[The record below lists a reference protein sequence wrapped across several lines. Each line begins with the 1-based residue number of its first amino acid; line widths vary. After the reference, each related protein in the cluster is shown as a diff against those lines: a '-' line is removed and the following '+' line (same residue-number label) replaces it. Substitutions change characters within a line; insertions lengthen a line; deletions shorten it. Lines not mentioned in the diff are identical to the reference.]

1 MTPTWL
7 ATPMTVANAKVS
19 LAQLTPISLVATEP
33 QVVVTNAKSP
43 FNTFADFVA
52 AAKKTPDTLVQT
64 GGSSTA
70 NDALTRLVL
79 QDTLDARWKFLSFED
94 TGSRITALLRDD
106 ANIMLG
112 SASDVAEQ
120 VKAGQ
125 LKVIA
130 VIGDQRLETF
140 PDVST
145 TEEQGIDSSKVPV
158 QFRAVMGAPDMPAD
172 AVQKYQDD
180 LVEDGRDRGLEDPH
194 QGRRPGDAEPP
205 GRQVHGVSAAA
216 DRHRRRPACRTRTEE
231 GSVTSGGPTSAL
243 ATFVAEQESG
253 RIPEPVMHAARRAL
267 VDHIGV
273 TVAGSADDATRR
285 AREAIAAS
293 ENGGGATVVGA
304 RMRVSP
310 PFAAFLNAFA
320 SHVLDL
326 DDVYNPP
333 GTTVHGSCSVW
344 PAILAIADDRPVSG
358 RDALA
363 SFALGFEV
371 ETRVA
376 HAAGQTHYDAGWH
389 VTGTSGHVGAA
400 AAAARTMGL
409 DREQIEHAMAAGATQ
424 AAGLRIMA
432 GSDLKSMH
440 PGKAAMDGVLAATL
454 VEHRLTA
461 SAKALEGDFGY
472 LAVMSD
478 APAPEKIS
486 AGLGDTWNLTSNG
499 HKLYPS
505 GSLTHPMV
513 DGVIALVTENDVAP
527 GDVTVIDVRVSPPA
541 ARFTDL
547 PRPATPMQAKFS
559 LRHCAAAAVV
569 FRRLG
574 TEELSAEV
582 LARRNV
588 IDLRDRVKVVSDPA
602 LGKQDADVEITLA
615 SGRTLSTEVR
625 GNRGTPSAPLG
636 DDELGVKFRE
646 LVGPVLGAERA
657 ERLLD
662 TCWRVDELPNVSVLL
677 EQTVPA
683 ADG

>member
-1 MTPTWL
+1 
-7 ATPMTVANAKVS
+7 
-19 LAQLTPISLVATEP
+19 
-33 QVVVTNAKSP
+33 
-43 FNTFADFVA
+43 
-52 AAKKTPDTLVQT
+52 
-64 GGSSTA
+64 
-70 NDALTRLVL
+70 
-79 QDTLDARWKFLSFED
+79 
-94 TGSRITALLRDD
+94 
-106 ANIMLG
+106 
-112 SASDVAEQ
+112 
-120 VKAGQ
+120 
-125 LKVIA
+125 
-130 VIGDQRLETF
+130 
-140 PDVST
+140 
-145 TEEQGIDSSKVPV
+145 
-158 QFRAVMGAPDMPAD
+158 
-172 AVQKYQDD
+172 
-180 LVEDGRDRGLEDPH
+180 
-194 QGRRPGDAEPP
+194 
-205 GRQVHGVSAAA
+205 
-216 DRHRRRPACRTRTEE
+216 
-231 GSVTSGGPTSAL
+231 VTSGGPTTAL
-243 ATFVAEQESG
+243 ATFVAEQECG
-253 RIPEPVMHAARRAL
+253 QIPEPVMHAARRAL

-293 ENGGGATVVGA
+293 ESGGGATVVGA
-304 RMRVSP
+304 QMRVSP

-409 DREQIEHAMAAGATQ
+409 DRDQIEHAMAAGATQ

-472 LAVMSD
+472 LAVMSA

-486 AGLGDTWNLTSNG
+486 VGLGETWNLTSNG

-513 DGVIALVTENDVAP
+513 DGVIALVTENDIAP

-541 ARFTDL
+541 ARFTDR
-547 PRPATPMQAKFS
+547 PRPATPMEAKFS

-574 TEELSAEV
+574 TEELTAGV
-582 LARRNV
+582 LARPDV
-588 IDLRDRVKVVSDPA
+588 IELRDRVKVVTDPA

-615 SGRTLSTEVR
+615 SGRTLSAEVR

-636 DDELGVKFRE
+636 DDELNVKFRD

-657 ERLLD
+657 ERLLS
-662 TCWRVDELPNVSVLL
+662 TCWRVDELPDVSVLL
-677 EQTVPA
+677 EQTVPS